1 MEFFDKVGKVA
12 LGSRLRLMTTMIT
25 DDAAKIYE
33 LYGVDFVPKWFPVF
47 FILSEK
53 RAITI
58 TEIAN
63 EIGHSQPSVSKIVQ
77 EMIAAG
83 LVDENGKTQDKR
95 RNIVA
100 LTKKGMLVSEE
111 IKMQCIDVEAAVEDL
126 IKESNHNLWAA
137 LEEWEFLLDQKSLFK
152 RVTDQKKLRE
162 SKAVAIVPY
171 EDKYQ
176 EAFKSLNVEW
186 ISTYF
191 QMEEA
196 DYKALDNPDSY
207 ILNKGGKI
215 FVALYENEPVGVCAL
230 IKMEDPEY
238 DFELAKMAVSPKI
251 QGKSIG
257 WLLGQAIVNAAKDLG
272 ASKLYLESNTILKPA
287 INLYHKLGFKKVVG
301 RATPYERCNIQMEL
315 DLKSAD

>member
-1 MEFFDKVGKVA
+1 MEFFNKVGKVA

-25 DDAAKIYE
+25 DDASKIYQ

-47 FILSEK
+47 FVLTEK
-53 RAITI
+53 REITI

-83 LVDENGKTQDKR
+83 LVDESEKMQDKR

-100 LTKKGMLVSEE
+100 LTEKGLLISDV
-111 IKMQCIDVEAAVEDL
+111 ILTQCKDVEAAVEDL

-137 LEEWEFLLDQKSLFK
+137 LEEWEFLLEQKSLFK
-152 RVTDQKKLRE
+152 RVTDQKKIRE
-162 SKAVAIVPY
+162 SEAVKIVLY
-171 EDKYQ
+171 EEKYQ
-176 EAFKSLNVEW
+176 KAFKSLNEQW

-196 DYKALDNPDSY
+196 DYKALDNPESY
-207 ILNKGGKI
+207 ILDRGGKI
-215 FVALYENEPVGVCAL
+215 FVALYNNEPVGVCAL

-238 DFELAKMAVSPKI
+238 DFELAKMAVSPQI

-257 WLLGQAIVNAAKDLG
+257 WLLGQAIVNAAKEMG
-272 ASKLYLESNTILKPA
+272 ASKLYLESNTVLKPA

-315 DLKSAD
+315 DLK